1 MPAKRCS
8 TKSRIDRGQGS
19 DDNARDVS
27 RRLAAQSAVKFQM
40 MFCRHLLPGQSRSG
54 PGTQFMLS
62 RTLSIIVV
70 DTVDTCLLDPPF
82 DLISYTTLLMRRAWN
97 RMMDPFCI
105 SSPAGVFFSLFHCRT
120 RPGA

>member
-8 TKSRIDRGQGS
+8 TKSRIDCGQGS

-40 MFCRHLLPGQSRSG
+40 MFSICRHLLPGQSRSG

-62 RTLSIIVV
+62 RTYKRHSGGYSGYLSA
-70 DTVDTCLLDPPF
+70 
-82 DLISYTTLLMRRAWN
+82 R
-97 RMMDPFCI
+97 
-105 SSPAGVFFSLFHCRT
+105 SSVRSNQLHYASN
-120 RPGA
+120 A